1 MNFKYKL
8 VKNPITGEID
18 SITHNIDSGHK
29 RSIPIV
35 VDNTDYQQFIQ
46 DAKTIG
52 IASCVEGPTVG
63 VTTAYDIA
71 RQAEYPSIVDQLD
84 KIYHGG
90 VDAWK
95 ADIKAIKDKYPKTQ
109 VGVTTVAA
117 VPSWVQTEVNV
128 LIKNDYLQAVERLK
142 EPRIKLGK
150 PYKEQIY
157 NPSNDTYTDQ
167 IAYRDVPD
175 ADDPAVVR
183 DEAKRD
189 AAQAVID
196 GTPQSI
202 IDSINT

>member
-1 MNFKYKL
+1 MYKYKIL
-8 VKNPITGEID
+8 YDNLSGQYSVLRNSDNTQFLK
-18 SITHNIDSGHK
+18 DSG
-29 RSIPIV
+29 
-35 VDNTDYQQFIQ
+35 DNIDYQQFIR

-52 IASCVEGPTVG
+52 IATCIEGPTVG
-63 VTTAYDIA
+63 VTTAYNVA

-142 EPRIKLGK
+142 EPRLKLGT
-150 PYKEQIY
+150 PYIESVW
-157 NPSNDTYTDQ
+157 NGSNYEDQ
-167 IAYRDVPD
+167 TKYKDVPD
-175 ADDPAVVR
+175 VDDPAVVR